1 MLLLFRHSS
10 LLLVAAL
17 AAIVTACSND
27 DSPADKT
34 MRADGK
40 VPVKLHI
47 SVVGNDTDTR
57 APEEGWVDNNAT
69 DDEMMNVWT
78 VVAVHA
84 EDDTESPKRF
94 EAGDIAFIHASIPE
108 PDKREIDDFVYLY
121 PGKYDFYNFANMEP
135 GYVTMQIL
143 GIGDTERYLTPVNDD
158 GTLGTRVDFP
168 YGFFSKLGAGFEGT
182 LDIHGVYSLTPPP
195 GMNIKLHDISGDTDS
210 GVAGTTVTINGNG
223 FDPNNFDPDNH
234 THNGF
239 DSKGIPMSNYQQ
251 LTIREGTSV
260 DLIVVRMLAKIEVQ
274 VFNNG
279 DNDATI
285 ESISLTDITANG
297 DDNLKLLPNY
307 GTSPD
312 YPNDMDFHHKDLQ
325 PNLSK
330 YATKGNMTYKPTT
343 GKLVAHE
350 GHKWTDETKEEPVTF
365 TFYVNESVAPI
376 DNTSATTGNG
386 SGLFYL
392 SLGIKT
398 GAGEDVVY
406 THALI
411 DQQGSTSADNN
422 AWHYI
427 ARNDYRVIPVILSD
441 WLFRVEPLAFV
452 PIAGYPAVMLSSDAQ
467 KATFKTG
474 GLIALQPFV
483 KKRTDAN
490 WRDFSDPE
498 VTYSTVV
505 MDSEDNT
512 KVDEEASWNA
522 SITWTNTDGTK
533 VSGKDEIIKSPFV
546 YDKATRCFIGELNN
560 DLSADLY
567 KADLYKTAVTITVK
581 LGTDPQY
588 TYSFTCDVI
597 LDKRN

>member
-40 VPVKLHI
+40 VPVRLRL
-47 SVVGNDTDTR
+47 SVAGEDRASSALTR
-57 APEEGWVDNNAT
+57 APWVDDNAT

-84 EDDTESPKRF
+84 EDDSETPKRF
-94 EAGDIAFIHASIPE
+94 EAGDIAFIHASMPE
-108 PDKREIDDFVYLY
+108 AANREIDDFVYLY
-121 PGKYDFYNFANMEP
+121 PGKYDFYNFANIEP
-135 GYVTMQIL
+135 GVATMDIL
-143 GIGDTERYLTPVNDD
+143 GINDTEGSLTKVKPD
-158 GTLGTRVDFP
+158 GTLEESKPFP
-168 YGFFSKLGAGFEGT
+168 TGFFSRLGEGDFAGFPRH
-182 LDIHGVYSLTPPP
+182 DVYSLTWD
-195 GMNIKLHDISGDTDS
+195 NISKIKLHEIYEDTDL

-223 FDPNNFDPDNH
+223 FDPNDFDPENNKD
-234 THNGF
+234 NGF
-239 DSKGIPMSNYQQ
+239 QSKGIPMSNYQQ
-251 LTIREGTSV
+251 LTVTEGNTF
-260 DLIVVRMLAKIEVQ
+260 DLIVVRMLAKVEVQ
-274 VFNNG
+274 VYNDG
-279 DNDATI
+279 DSDATI

-330 YATKGNMTYKPTT
+330 YATKGNMTYTPTT
-343 GKLVAHE
+343 DKLVGHE
-350 GHKWTDETKEEPVTF
+350 GHRSTGEGQTPVTF
-365 TFYVNESVAPI
+365 TFYVNESEAPI
-376 DNTSATTGNG
+376 DNTSAVTGNG

-398 GAGEDVVY
+398 GEGEDVVY
-406 THALI
+406 SHALI

-483 KKRTDAN
+483 KKRTDSN
-490 WRDFSDPE
+490 WRDFQDPE
-498 VTYSTVV
+498 VELVSV
-505 MDSEDNT
+505 S
-512 KVDEEASWNA
+512 
-522 SITWTNTDGTK
+522 WTNGDGTD
-533 VSGKDEIIKSPFV
+533 VSGDGKIVKSPFA
-546 YDKATRCFIGELNN
+546 YDPVTRCFIGELNN
-560 DLSADLY
+560 SLGEG
-567 KADLYKTAVTITVK
+567 LYKTAVTITVK
-581 LGTDPQY
+581 LGPATGPQY

-597 LDKRN
+597 LDK